1 MPLCPNQ
8 SRADIAYANY
18 PRQLFAMFRAVKPKL
33 EAKYLSKPAELP
45 IEKSAVALIRI
56 IEDIYIADL
65 LHQDMPAV
73 QLPIQ

>member
-1 MPLCPNQ
+1 
-8 SRADIAYANY
+8 
-18 PRQLFAMFRAVKPKL
+18 MFRAVKPKL

-56 IEDIYIADL
+56 IEDIYISDL